1 MNAKT
6 PSVDDGGTA
15 PDREA
20 RFINANTSTG
30 TWRGVDA
37 VRGRARRLTAGARRL
52 SGSAADYVKGEPM
65 KAILIAFAVGAAL
78 SAVLSLMSRSRDEG

>member
-15 PDREA
+15 SDREA
-20 RFINANTSTG
+20 RFIHPDTG
-30 TWRGVDA
+30 TRASRGVDA
-37 VRGRARRLTAGARRL
+37 LRGRARRLTARARRF
-52 SGSAADYVKGEPM
+52 SGSAADYVEGEPM

-78 SAVLSLMSRSRDEG
+78 GAVLSLMRRSREEG

>member
-15 PDREA
+15 SDREA
-20 RFINANTSTG
+20 RFIHADSG
-30 TWRGVDA
+30 TRAPRGVDA
-37 VRGRARRLTAGARRL
+37 LRGRARRLTARARRF
-52 SGSAADYVKGEPM
+52 SGSAAEYVEGEPM

-78 SAVLSLMSRSRDEG
+78 GAVVSLMRRSRAEG